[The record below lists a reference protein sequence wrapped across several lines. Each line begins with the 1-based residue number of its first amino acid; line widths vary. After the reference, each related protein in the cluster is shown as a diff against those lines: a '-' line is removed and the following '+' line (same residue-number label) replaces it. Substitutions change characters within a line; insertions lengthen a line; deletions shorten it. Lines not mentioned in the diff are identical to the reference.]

1 MKRGKVWMLVLI
13 VSVMTL
19 TTVFYVTMVR
29 NAKTSYANGKF
40 VEWRKGEEGEKVISL
55 SFGRGKN
62 GISHEARYTRK
73 SA

>member
-40 VEWRKGEEGEKVISL
+40 VEWRNGEEGEKVISL
-55 SFGRGKN
+55 SFGRGETETRR
-62 GISHEARYTRK
+62 EAGNTQK